1 MMQSYKSFFQ
11 GKKETKS
18 KGTKGGKKEKEKC
31 HGSLFSERQDLRLF
45 TI

>member
-1 MMQSYKSFFQ
+1 MMRTYKSFFQ

-18 KGTKGGKKEKEKC
+18 KGTKGGKKEKENC
-31 HGSLFSERQDLRLF
+31 HGYLFSERQDLRLF